1 MNRSGAALSVRLRN
15 REREERPPLGKDRR
29 MTFRLRT
36 RIAAFAAASLCTLA
50 GAAPA
55 AKSPAPKKK
64 TSRAAEKAAP
74 RTSGESSLHAP
85 HKIAEGIWAETT
97 RGGANAGWFTFG
109 DSVIAVDAGRNDA
122 DAEQLLADIAATTGK
137 KKVSYLILT
146 NDFGPHAGGAA
157 AFAKR
162 GASIVC
168 DENFAGAF
176 QALVAKEGVPA
187 GATVLGVTTRL
198 MLARPE
204 RHVIVRHLGPA
215 DSAGDIAVLLSE
227 DKVLFSGDLAESVLL
242 PPLFSKTIDPE
253 GWIAALTLLGNLNP
267 KALVPGYGPPGPPE
281 GILATRDYL
290 EHAMDVAQK
299 IVREKTTDEFLATRL
314 AEPDVK
320 IQKLPPELEKSH
332 EANIRAL
339 VEHYRTRPASP
350 AEPKKP

>member
-1 MNRSGAALSVRLRN
+1 MIFL
-15 REREERPPLGKDRR
+15 
-29 MTFRLRT
+29 TRT
-36 RIAAFAAASLCTLA
+36 RLAAVAAASLCALA

-64 TSRAAEKAAP
+64 SPAAAKAAP
-74 RTSGESSLHAP
+74 ATPSEPSLHAP
-85 HKIAEGIWAETT
+85 HAIADGVWAETT
-97 RGGANAGWFTFG
+97 KGGANAGWFTFG
-109 DSVIAVDAGRNDA
+109 DSVVAVDAGRTDA
-122 DAEQLLADIAATTGK
+122 DAERLLADIAATAGK
-137 KKVSYLILT
+137 KRISYLILT

-157 AFAKR
+157 VFARR
-162 GASIVC
+162 GASIIC

-176 QALVAKEGVPA
+176 QALLAKEGVPA

-198 MLARPE
+198 VLARPD

-227 DKVLFSGDLAESVLL
+227 EKVLFSGDLAESILL

-253 GWIAALTLLGNLNP
+253 GWVAALTLLGNLNP

-290 EHAMDVAQK
+290 EHAIDAAQK

-320 IQKLPPELEKSH
+320 VQKLPPELEKSH
-332 EANIRAL
+332 EANMRAL
-339 VEHYRTRPASP
+339 VEHYRSRAASP

>member
-1 MNRSGAALSVRLRN
+1 MIFL
-15 REREERPPLGKDRR
+15 
-29 MTFRLRT
+29 TRT
-36 RIAAFAAASLCTLA
+36 RLAAVAAASLCALA

-64 TSRAAEKAAP
+64 SPAAAKAAP
-74 RTSGESSLHAP
+74 ATPSEPSLHAP
-85 HKIAEGIWAETT
+85 HAIADGVWAETT
-97 RGGANAGWFTFG
+97 KGGANAGWFTFG
-109 DSVIAVDAGRNDA
+109 DSVVAVDAGRTDA
-122 DAEQLLADIAATTGK
+122 DAERLLADIAATAGK
-137 KKVSYLILT
+137 KRISYLILT

-157 AFAKR
+157 VFARR
-162 GASIVC
+162 GASIIC

-176 QALVAKEGVPA
+176 QALLAKEGVPA

-198 MLARPE
+198 VLARPD

-227 DKVLFSGDLAESVLL
+227 EKVLFSGDLAESILL

-253 GWIAALTLLGNLNP
+253 GWVAALTLLGNLNP

-290 EHAMDVAQK
+290 EHAIDAAQK

-320 IQKLPPELEKSH
+320 VQKLPPELEKSH
-332 EANIRAL
+332 EANLRAL
-339 VEHYRTRPASP
+339 VEHYRSRAASP